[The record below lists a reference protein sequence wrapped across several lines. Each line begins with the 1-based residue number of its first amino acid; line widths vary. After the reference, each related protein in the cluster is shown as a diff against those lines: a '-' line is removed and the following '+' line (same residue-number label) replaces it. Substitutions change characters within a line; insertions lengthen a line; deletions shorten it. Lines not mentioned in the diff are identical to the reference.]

1 MRVAIVDLLCNTPF
15 YDAPLVRALR
25 NHGVEAE
32 LASPRFYLEPDYLD
46 PYPRPRWITDLTVHL
61 SHPRAIRLA
70 SRAVEFSVNLL
81 RLRHAIREGEY
92 QVVHVEW
99 IPLEARQTVIMRVL
113 RAACDHA
120 GIPLVLTV
128 HNVLPHDT
136 PAAKREV
143 IRGNLDLADL
153 LVVHTHHVVRELESL
168 LGVKKATA
176 VVPHGVMFADAE
188 LPQKSEARAALG
200 LEGDPIVLFAGVVR
214 PYKGADLLVEAW
226 PAVRAAFPEA
236 LLLVVGHA
244 LGDEARSQLSEL
256 EKLPGVRVTGG
267 YVAVETMVRYHAACD
282 LVVFPYKSIWQSGA
296 LMSAVGLGRPSVVT
310 PIPGFVDQTAGL
322 GSVIFADAATGPAI
336 AKATIAAL
344 EARSAHLAAA
354 TEDRRRVATSTLGWP
369 SVGQATARAYE
380 GAIAGLRQV

>member
-1 MRVAIVDLLCNTPF
+1 MRAAIIDLLCNSPF

-25 NHGVEAE
+25 QNGVEAE

-46 PYPRPRWITDLTVHL
+46 ACPRPRWIIDLTVRF
-61 SHPRAIRLA
+61 SRPRAIRLA
-70 SRAVEFSVNLL
+70 SRTVEISLNLL
-81 RLRHAIREGEY
+81 RLLHAIRKGEY

-99 IPLEARQTVIMRVL
+99 IPLEARQTVIMRML

-120 GIPLVLTV
+120 GIPLVLTI

-143 IRGNLDLADL
+143 IRRNLDLADL
-153 LVVHTHHVVRELESL
+153 LVVHTNHVVRELESL
-168 LGVKKATA
+168 LGVKKPMAI
-176 VVPHGVMFADAE
+176 VPHGVMFADAE
-188 LPQKSEARAALG
+188 LLEKAEAKSALG
-200 LEGDPIVLFAGVVR
+200 LEGDPLVLFAGVVR
-214 PYKGADLLVEAW
+214 PYKGADLLAEAW
-226 PAVRAAFPEA
+226 PTIREVFPGA

-256 EKLPGVRVTGG
+256 EKLPGVRVTGS
-267 YVAVETMVRYHAACD
+267 YVSVKTMVRYHAACD

-310 PIPGFVDQTAGL
+310 PIPGFVDQAAGL
-322 GSVIFADAATGPAI
+322 GSVVFADAATGPAI

-344 EARSAHLAAA
+344 EAKPVHLAAA
-354 TEDRRRVATSTLGWP
+354 AEDRRRVATSTLGWP
-369 SVGQATARAYE
+369 SVGKATARAYE
-380 GAIAGLRQV
+380 RAIAGPRQV